1 MIGGRTRHD
10 LALPASHDFATADG
24 MLRYLDEGTGPAV
37 VCVHGNPTW
46 SFYYRRLLRVLSTDH
61 RVIVPDHLG
70 MGRSEMPSERYYG
83 FDLAARVRD
92 FGDLMDLLGVGVSRP
107 ATLVVHDWG
116 GPIALT
122 WAARQPHRVGR
133 LVLMNTAAFPRPDGQ
148 RFPWLLRPLRV
159 PYVGEALVCGLNVF
173 VHGTLWV
180 GARRHRLPARV
191 RHAYRAPYD
200 SWHRRT
206 AVLRFVRD
214 VPVGPGGRTH
224 ALLAET
230 DAELHRLADRPTLI
244 VWGMR
249 DPVLTP
255 SILDEWRRRL
265 PAAEV
270 HAIADAGHL
279 VLEDAAETVPVIA
292 TFFARTRQA
301 VDGR

>member
-1 MIGGRTRHD
+1 MTAGTHADD

-46 SFYYRRLLRVLSTDH
+46 SFYYRRLVRVLSPDH

-70 MGRSEMPSERYYG
+70 MGRSDMPSELYYG
-83 FDLAARVRD
+83 FDLAARVED
-92 FGDLMDLLGVGVSRP
+92 FTSLMDHLGVGTSRP

-116 GPIALT
+116 GAIALT

-133 LVLMNTAAFPRPDGQ
+133 LVIMNTAAFPRPTGH
-148 RFPWLLRPLRV
+148 RFPWLLRPPRV
-159 PYVGEALVCGLNVF
+159 PYLGEALVCGLNAF

-180 GARRHRLPARV
+180 GARRQPLPARV
-191 RHAYRAPYD
+191 RRAYRAPYD

-214 VPVGPGGRTH
+214 LPDAPVGRTH

-255 SILDEWRRRL
+255 PILDEWRRRL
-265 PAAEV
+265 PGAEV
-270 HAIADAGHL
+270 HALDDTGHL
-279 VLEDAAETVPVIA
+279 VLEDAPEAVPVISS
-292 TFFARTRQA
+292 FLARTRRA
-301 VDGR
+301 VDHR